1 MTLFITPPT
10 KFVFGRGY
18 VDSVGSEM
26 AQLGFSKVLVVYGQG
41 SVVRTGTRA
50 RALASLDS
58 AGIEYVEAGGTRP
71 NPEIAFVRRTIALA
85 RESGIDAIL
94 AVGGG
99 STIDAAKAVSFG
111 VPYQG
116 DVWDFF
122 ANKQPIEECLQ

>member
-1 MTLFITPPT
+1 M
-10 KFVFGRGY
+10 
-18 VDSVGSEM
+18 
-26 AQLGFSKVLVVYGQG
+26 
-41 SVVRTGTRA
+41 
-50 RALASLDS
+50 
-58 AGIEYVEAGGTRP
+58 
-71 NPEIAFVRRTIALA
+71 RRTIALA

-99 STIDAAKAVSFG
+99 NTIDAAKAVSFG